1 MFSLKV
7 NSMQETIVGFW
18 NERKEKLKQKYPAI
32 SDDDLCFSEG
42 KEKEM
47 VELLGYKLGKSEEE
61 VRVIINSLK

>member
-1 MFSLKV
+1 MK
-7 NSMQETIVGFW
+7 ETIVGFW
-18 NERKEKLKQKYPAI
+18 NERKEKLKQEYPAI

-61 VRVIINSLK
+61 LRVIINSLK

>member
-1 MFSLKV
+1 MK
-7 NSMQETIVGFW
+7 ETIVGFW
-18 NERKEKLKQKYPAI
+18 NERKEKLKQEYPTI

>member
-1 MFSLKV
+1 MK
-7 NSMQETIVGFW
+7 EAIVGFW
-18 NERKEKLKQKYPAI
+18 NERKEKLKQEYPNI
-32 SDDDLCFSEG
+32 SDDDLRFSEG

>member
-1 MFSLKV
+1 MK
-7 NSMQETIVGFW
+7 ETIVGFW
-18 NERKEKLKQKYPAI
+18 NERKEKLKLEYPAI
-32 SDDDLCFSEG
+32 SDDDLRFSEG